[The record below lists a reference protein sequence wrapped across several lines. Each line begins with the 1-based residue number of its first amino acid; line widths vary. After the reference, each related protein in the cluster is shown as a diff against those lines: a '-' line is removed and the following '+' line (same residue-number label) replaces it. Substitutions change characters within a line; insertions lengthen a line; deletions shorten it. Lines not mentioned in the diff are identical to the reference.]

1 MIIKRIYCSF
11 IQNNLFQL
19 IIRILFTHLKTD
31 TGTKARLGV
40 LKTDHGEIETP
51 IFMPVGTLGTVKA
64 VTQDE
69 LTEKVKAQI
78 ILGNTY
84 HLYLRPGND
93 IMKAA
98 GGLHQ
103 FMGWDKPILTDSG
116 GYQIFSLS
124 DIRDLSERGA
134 KFQSHIDGSK
144 HLFTPENVVDT
155 QRILGSDIM
164 MILDE
169 CPPYPAEYDY
179 VKDSMGL
186 THRWAKRGREQ
197 FLNTE
202 PLYGHQQFQFGI
214 VQGGT
219 YKDLRKKSSEFM
231 AEQDFEGLAIGGL
244 SVGEPSDLMYEIA
257 DFNTDFLPEEKPR
270 YLMGVGTPGNLLQ
283 CVALGIDMFDC
294 VMPTRNARN
303 GMLFTRNG
311 TINIRNAKWK
321 HHHQPLDP
329 DFPSEVCQRYNMSYL
344 HHLIRT
350 NELLGLEL
358 ASKHNLTFYL
368 WLMDEIRTRIED
380 GSFSDW
386 YSGMMEE
393 VEKRI

>member
-1 MIIKRIYCSF
+1 MFRIEKVSD
-11 IQNNLFQL
+11 
-19 IIRILFTHLKTD
+19 K
-31 TGTKARLGV
+31 TKARKGL
-40 LKTDHGEIETP
+40 LETDHGAIETP

-64 VTQDE
+64 VNQDD
-69 LTEKVKAQI
+69 LKNKVKAQI

-84 HLYLRPGND
+84 HLYLRPGNK
-93 IMKAA
+93 IMQDA
-98 GGLHQ
+98 GGLHN
-103 FMGWDKPILTDSG
+103 FMGWDRPILTDSG

-124 DIRDLSERGA
+124 DIRELREEGA
-134 KFQSHIDGSK
+134 EFQSHLDGSK
-144 HLFTPENVVDT
+144 HLFSPENVVDT

-179 VKDSMGL
+179 VKKSMGL
-186 THRWAKRGREQ
+186 THRWAERGRKQ
-197 FLNTE
+197 FEETE
-202 PLYGHQQFQFGI
+202 PLYGHNQMQFGI

-219 YKDLRKKSSEFM
+219 FEDLRKESSEFM
-231 AEQDFEGLAIGGL
+231 ASLDFEGLAIGGL
-244 SVGEPSDLMYEIA
+244 SVGEPSDLMYEVT
-257 DFNTDFLPEEKPR
+257 DFNTEYLPKEKPR

-321 HHHQPLDP
+321 NHHKPLDP
-329 DFPSEVCQRYNMSYL
+329 DFPSEACQRYKMSYI
-344 HHLIRT
+344 HHLFR
-350 NELLGLEL
+350 NDELLGLEL

-368 WLMDEIRTRIED
+368 WLMEKIREKIDQDT
-380 GSFSDW
+380 FADW
-386 YSGMMEE
+386 YPGMMEI
-393 VEKRI
+393 VERRI

>member
-1 MIIKRIYCSF
+1 M
-11 IQNNLFQL
+11 FQL
-19 IIRILFTHLKTD
+19 KKVSD
-31 TGTKARLGV
+31 KTKARKGL
-40 LKTDHGEIETP
+40 LETDHGNIETP

-64 VTQDE
+64 VNQDD
-69 LTEKVKAQI
+69 LNNKVKAQI

-84 HLYLRPGND
+84 HLYLRPGNK
-93 IMKAA
+93 IMQDA
-98 GGLHQ
+98 GGLHN
-103 FMGWDKPILTDSG
+103 FMGWDMPILTDSG

-124 DIRDLSERGA
+124 DIRELHEEGA
-134 KFQSHIDGSK
+134 EFQSHLDGSK
-144 HLFTPENVVDT
+144 HLFSPENVVDT

-179 VKDSMGL
+179 VKKSMEL
-186 THRWAKRGREQ
+186 THRWAERGRKQ
-197 FLNTE
+197 FEKTE
-202 PLYGHQQFQFGI
+202 PLYGHQQMQFGI

-219 YKDLRKKSSEFM
+219 FEDLRKESSEFM
-231 AEQDFEGLAIGGL
+231 ASQDFEGLAIGGL
-244 SVGEPSDLMYEIA
+244 SVGEPAELMYEVT
-257 DFNTDFLPEEKPR
+257 DYNTDYLPREKPR

-321 HHHQPLDP
+321 NHHKPLDP
-329 DFPSEVCQRYNMSYL
+329 DFPSDACRRYKMSYV
-344 HHLIRT
+344 HHLFR
-350 NELLGLEL
+350 NDELLGLEL

-368 WLMDEIRTRIED
+368 WLMERVREKIED
-380 GSFSDW
+380 DTFADW
-386 YSGMMEE
+386 YPDMMEI
-393 VEKRI
+393 VERRI